1 MISDALA
8 YVDQDIVYYE
18 AFDDTRDNH
27 GISMWIILEMKIILR
42 KGNMDMRPFGLD
54 VGSLDTHMLHPSL
67 GLFLLFLV
75 ARFGARVSSDGEHKL
90 L

>member
-42 KGNMDMRPFGLD
+42 ENNRDM
-54 VGSLDTHMLHPSL
+54 
-67 GLFLLFLV
+67 
-75 ARFGARVSSDGEHKL
+75 
-90 L
+90 